1 MSIPPPSGNGNAAG
15 PTPSAPPPTQSTN
28 PINRLKA
35 SWGDSSKRPMLIFG
49 FAAVGVAVVLLLVS
63 VLQLVAPAE
72 PSDQVPTPTP
82 TCVPPNCGVRQPDA
96 SIPQKLYVRD
106 RTFEITPIAVP
117 KNGNWTA
124 TANEGKVEWV
134 FGSLVNYLVGLPGTQ
149 ENKDL
154 LQALSEADKIT
165 VEKSDGQTLEFKFG
179 ERKSVSP
186 QNKEVFAQ
194 QRPGLTLVLL
204 GPDGEE
210 RLVVTADYVVESE
223 ANKSVPSK
231 TVAIN
236 TPIDIG
242 PVRVKVLNARLVENA
257 PGIPVGSAFYLVDFT
272 VENMGND
279 TINVA
284 DFVFELRDYA
294 GQKYRISDTASK
306 LGPNPPPIGQLLPGL
321 SSTFMSGFEVPSNIT
336 GPVLTWGFKP
346 ETSFNGQATV
356 AVPLVGPTP
365 TPDPRSQAHVQ
376 ITQAYFSP
384 DQTELIIA
392 GGIGNPTNALVLV
405 NPSDIVLS
413 TPDGVLATLM
423 RAEPALPWRI
433 APTDNVNFTLHFSRL
448 PSSES
453 ILKILNN
460 SFKLSF

>member
-1 MSIPPPSGNGNAAG
+1 MSIPPPSGSGNAAG
-15 PTPSAPPPTQSTN
+15 PLPPAPRPVQSTSL
-28 PINRLKA
+28 IDRLKS

-72 PSDQVPTPTP
+72 PMPPVPTPTVDYGVN
-82 TCVPPNCGVRQPDA
+82 VPPPQPAA
-96 SIPQKLYVRD
+96 SVPRKLYVRD
-106 RTFEITPIAVP
+106 RTFEVTPVAVP
-117 KNGNWTA
+117 KGNWTA
-124 TANEGKVEWV
+124 TASDGNVEWV
-134 FGSLVNYLVGLPGTQ
+134 FGSLVNYLIGLPGSQ

-165 VEKSDGQTLEFKFG
+165 IEKSDGQTLEFKFG

-186 QNKEVFAQ
+186 QSKEVFAQ

-204 GPDGEE
+204 GADGEQ
-210 RLVVTADYVVESE
+210 RLVVTAEYDAGSE

-236 TPIDIG
+236 TPIEIG
-242 PVRVKVLNARLVENA
+242 PVRVKVLNGRLVENA

-294 GQKYRISDTASK
+294 GQKYKLSNTASK

-346 ETSFNGQATV
+346 EASFGGQATV
-356 AVPLVGPTP
+356 AVPLVGSTP
-365 TPDPRSQAHVQ
+365 TPDPRSQTHVQ

-433 APTDNVNFTLHFSRL
+433 GPTDSVNFTLHFSRL
-448 PSSES
+448 PSNQS